1 VEYNPNSCTVGASS
15 KSNYTFKNNE
25 DDENVLL
32 KGKCLIKF
40 KKN

>member
-1 VEYNPNSCTVGASS
+1 VEYNPNSCVGV
-15 KSNYTFKNNE
+15 TKNNYGFKSEEE
-25 DDENVLL
+25 DETTLL